1 VLGTDG
7 RSLVQ
12 LLFRVPSG
20 WFFMTSL
27 MFLIAVNALNGAFF
41 SGYPSVCVRMFIC
54 VCMHTY
60 VRDVHAYIFVWA
72 EAFFNWLAVDV

>member
-1 VLGTDG
+1 MLGTDG

-20 WFFMTSL
+20 WFFMTLL
-27 MFLIAVNALNGAFF
+27 MFLIAVSALNGAFF
-41 SGYPSVCVRMFIC
+41 QVIHPSVRMFIC

-60 VRDVHAYIFVWA
+60 VHDVHAYIFVWA